1 MSLLEWGVFMKDI
14 LKSNKNMEPETQLPP
29 GAMRAS
35 PLPPALRF
43 VPEFTSLQFPGSLYS
58 MKEAEVIKYA
68 I

>member
-1 MSLLEWGVFMKDI
+1 MKDI

-29 GAMRAS
+29 GAMRVS
-35 PLPPALRF
+35 PLPPASRF